1 MGESRHSSGAS
12 RAICKTGGLEYMS
25 EGHLQLYRS
34 RASVTVMAAQDA
46 HTYCGLKLS
55 SHLVLAS
62 CSLAILLS
70 AVLPITLRC
79 SVSPNHFCCWFG

>member
-12 RAICKTGGLEYMS
+12 CAICKTGGLEYMS

-55 SHLVLAS
+55 SHLLGSLTFIFSPIVLLHRFF
-62 CSLAILLS
+62 SLFKLS
-70 AVLPITLRC
+70 ARNLPEE
-79 SVSPNHFCCWFG
+79 